1 MGLKQ
6 ETNGVP
12 LEVRAPEE
20 SKSTRG
26 RKPYQKPAFRFER
39 VFETMALS
47 CGKTS
52 GAQSQCRPPQG
63 HANAS

>member
-6 ETNGVP
+6 ETGGEP
-12 LEVRAPEE
+12 SEVKAIAPGEP
-20 SKSTRG
+20 KSTRD

-47 CGKTS
+47 CGKIEPTTKH
-52 GAQSQCRPPQG
+52 CRF
-63 HANAS
+63 NRKVS